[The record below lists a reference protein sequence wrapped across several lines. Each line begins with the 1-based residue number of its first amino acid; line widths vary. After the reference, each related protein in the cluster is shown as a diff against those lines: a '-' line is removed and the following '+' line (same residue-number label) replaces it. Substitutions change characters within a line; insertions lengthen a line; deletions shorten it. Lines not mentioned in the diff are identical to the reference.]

1 MKGMRTIITAF
12 ILKLMARKK
21 DFASTGTKSPKSN
34 GASKIQS
41 KVIGKR
47 SFLKVFLAIVI
58 LKRHY

>member
-21 DFASTGTKSPKSN
+21 DFTSTGTKSPRSK
-34 GASKIQS
+34 GASRMHN
-41 KVIGKR
+41 KVMGKR

-58 LKRHY
+58 LDCS